1 MINHI
6 AGILMQIL
14 DALYRLTGSYGLS
27 IILLAV
33 LIKIILYYPTHQQ
46 FKSMKDMQAIQPK
59 LKEIQALYKDD
70 PKTLQVKQQEIFVKY
85 KINPLSGCLPLVIQ
99 MPILWAIWRVI
110 MSNKVIFEKAYFLW
124 MRPEISNLSLFGHP
138 LVLPVKEPLPIIAP
152 NLAVMDIPLLLLYGF
167 SMYLSQKLTV
177 TDPTTAKAQ
186 SSMTLM
192 MPVVFTI
199 IMGMGKFPA
208 AMILYWLVFNIFSI
222 IQQYFIMGQTSP
234 VQRMIEEELKEIK
247 EANKPSKKKGAKK
260 GK

>member
-14 DALYRLTGSYGLS
+14 DALYRLTGSYGWAV
-27 IILLAV
+27 ILLAV
-33 LIKIILYYPTHQQ
+33 LIKLILYYPTHQQ

-59 LKEIQALYKDD
+59 LKEIQALYKEE
-70 PKTLQVKQQEIFVKY
+70 PKTLQAKQQEIFVKY
-85 KINPLSGCLPLVIQ
+85 KINPLSGCLPLIIQ
-99 MPILWAIWRVI
+99 MPILWAIWKVI
-110 MSNKVIFEKAYFLW
+110 MDNKAIFEKAYFLW
-124 MRPEISNLSLFGHP
+124 MRPEISSLSLFGHP
-138 LVLPVKEPLPIIAP
+138 LVLPMKEPMLIIAP

-208 AMILYWLVFNIFSI
+208 AMILYWLVFNILSI
-222 IQQYFIMGQTSP
+222 AQQYFIMSQSSP
-234 VQRMIEEELKEIK
+234 VQRMIEEELKEIE
-247 EANKPSKKKGAKK
+247 EASKPSKKKGARKEK
-260 GK
+260 